1 MVATPAPRPLYCL
14 LLLILCFSLSS
25 CSKLITS
32 TVIEPAVENLQQQ
45 TDVDLVCEGAPAY
58 LLMIDSM
65 LVSSPN
71 DEQLL
76 LIATQSYVGYGAALE
91 ECVSPEEER
100 VARIA
105 DKARRYG
112 LRLLN
117 DYLPVDGNQDMLSFN
132 KHLAA
137 LGKSD
142 VPEVFWGTYGWLS
155 WVRSQKGS
163 PQSIADLV
171 LIEKIMARL
180 LELDES
186 YMGGSIHLFF
196 GGYYAA
202 RPAMFGGKP
211 EISRMHFE
219 RALKLA
225 KRRFLLTQITYAE
238 TLARTTMDQALHDQL
253 LNEVLAFPL
262 ETAPEFGL
270 SNQIAVRKARTLLDE
285 NYFGE

>member
-1 MVATPAPRPLYCL
+1 MVATRPLRYL
-14 LLLILCFSLSS
+14 LLLILCCSLSS

-32 TVIEPAVENLQQQ
+32 TFIEPAVENLQQQ
-45 TDVDLVCEGAPAY
+45 TDIDLVCQGAPAY

-91 ECVSPEEER
+91 ECGSPEEER
-100 VARIA
+100 VAKIT
-105 DKARRYG
+105 DKARIYG
-112 LRLLN
+112 LRLLKQ
-117 DYLPVDGNQDMLSFN
+117 YLPVDTNQDMLPLN
-132 KHLAA
+132 KQLAA
-137 LGKSD
+137 LKKCD

-163 PQSIADLV
+163 PESVADLV
-171 LIEKIMARL
+171 IIEKIMTRL

-186 YMGGSIHLFF
+186 YQGGSIHLFF

-202 RPAMFGGKP
+202 RPVMFGGNP
-211 EISRMHFE
+211 EISKMHFE

-225 KRRFLLTQITYAE
+225 NRRFLLTQTTYAE
-238 TLARTTMDQALHDQL
+238 TLARTTMDKELHDQL
-253 LNEVLAFPL
+253 LYEALDFPL

-270 SNQIAVRKARTLLDE
+270 SNQIAVRKARKLLDE
-285 NYFGE
+285 NYFAE